1 MLMMDWTIVAVVPSR
16 YPDFVVQAL
25 MNALVVVV
33 PMVWLLIMDT
43 TMVVLVQC
51 GNADLEVHAS
61 M

>member
-1 MLMMDWTIVAVVPSR
+1 
-16 YPDFVVQAL
+16 VVQAL

-33 PMVWLLIMDT
+33 PMVWLLKMDT